1 VPGPAPEAPPA
12 SAPVVLADGRTPS
25 PERILPPPPPALSL
39 AWEIARAHWSA
50 TEPGWEEEFR
60 MMDMAE
66 GAFTR
71 PGAQQQVILY
81 LASRWPRCCP
91 KMGLA
96 VLEQGEVVRHL
107 AFVGV
112 AQQLRM
118 IPDLNGDGRD
128 ELWMEGSF
136 GMGGSTGSSATLLEL
151 PPGGGVR
158 EWGTVPTGQDGCA
171 GGGEGR
177 EALTYRIMAHPGPA
191 FTLQA
196 FRSECDADGWEALG
210 EPEPL
215 VPDPEGGMEYVELE
229 VPQSSR
235 IQASAHA
242 PIPVWVATTGV
253 AGASRI
259 STSWP

>member
-1 VPGPAPEAPPA
+1 M
-12 SAPVVLADGRTPS
+12 LADGRSAS
-25 PERILPPPPPALSL
+25 PERTLPPEPAALPAAL
-39 AWEIARAHWSA
+39 EVARAHWTT

-60 MMDMAE
+60 MMDVAE

-71 PGAQQQVILY
+71 PGAQQQVVLY

-91 KMGLA
+91 KMGLV
-96 VLEQGEVVRHL
+96 VLEEGEVVRHL

-112 AQQLRM
+112 AQQLRA
-118 IPDLNGDGRD
+118 IPDLDGDGRQ

-136 GMGGSTGSSATLLEL
+136 GMGGSNSSAATLLEL
-151 PPGGGVR
+151 PATGGVR
-158 EWGTVPTGQDGCA
+158 EWGTVPTGEDGCA
-171 GGGEGR
+171 AGGAGR
-177 EALTYRIMAHPGPA
+177 EARTYRIEAHPGPA
-191 FTLQA
+191 FTLQT
-196 FRSECDADGWEALG
+196 FRRPCDVEGWEALG
-210 EPEPL
+210 DPVPL
-215 VPDPEGGMEYVELE
+215 VPDPEGGMEYLELA

-259 STSWP
+259 STSAP